1 MKLLNEIPQKFW
13 GLFRSPNR
21 DIYIEA
27 LLKINEEYQYS
38 NYFLSREVCVQVLND
53 CFARRQLKMER
64 DEEEGEADAL
74 EPPATRIL
82 NWLIRTGWLRRQEDR
97 MNFSVNLVIPDYAA
111 VFIDA
116 FERLT
121 GGESDEAE
129 ICIQNVYANLF
140 SCRNDPRASAAL
152 LKTALVN
159 TKRLNKT
166 LQDMLH
172 NMDKFFTS
180 LLDKKFYGDLLSEHL
195 DGYVEEIVRKKYH
208 ILKTTDNF
216 YLYKADIKQ
225 WLREFRETPE
235 RLESLARRG
244 GREEGLSDALR
255 LLDGI
260 ERGFD
265 DIERRIVSMDREHT
279 RYVRVTVNRLYY
291 LLNRDDDAKGL
302 ALRILNRMSEAEDPE
317 PLIRR
322 TAERM
327 NLARREILSD
337 RSLYRRRKP
346 REAFK
351 DKLKPD
357 ETPKELTREEILSLN
372 RTSVKYS
379 RGEIREFIADRME
392 NGRAVITADSVQS
405 EEEFEKLILAYDDSV
420 RKGSPFF
427 VEEGGQTGNE
437 KFSYPALVFGMK
449 KNGKT
454 ARPGPEPAEGGQT
467 EKGERAEG

>member
-1 MKLLNEIPQKFW
+1 
-13 GLFRSPNR
+13 
-21 DIYIEA
+21 
-27 LLKINEEYQYS
+27 
-38 NYFLSREVCVQVLND
+38 
-53 CFARRQLKMER
+53 
-64 DEEEGEADAL
+64 
-74 EPPATRIL
+74 
-82 NWLIRTGWLRRQEDR
+82 
-97 MNFSVNLVIPDYAA
+97 
-111 VFIDA
+111 
-116 FERLT
+116 
-121 GGESDEAE
+121 
-129 ICIQNVYANLF
+129 
-140 SCRNDPRASAAL
+140 
-152 LKTALVN
+152 
-159 TKRLNKT
+159 
-166 LQDMLH
+166 
-172 NMDKFFTS
+172 
-180 LLDKKFYGDLLSEHL
+180 
-195 DGYVEEIVRKKYH
+195 
-208 ILKTTDNF
+208 
-216 YLYKADIKQ
+216 
-225 WLREFRETPE
+225 
-235 RLESLARRG
+235 
-244 GREEGLSDALR
+244 
-255 LLDGI
+255 
-260 ERGFD
+260 
-265 DIERRIVSMDREHT
+265 MDREHT

-427 VEEGGQTGNE
+427 VEEENGQTGNE
-437 KFSYPALVFGMK
+437 KFSYPALVFGLGR
-449 KNGKT
+449 NGKT
-454 ARPGPEPAEGGQT
+454 ARSGPEPAAGKGREKQEGRISPEETGLAEGKGREKRESWISPEETGAAGRKNEEKPESRISPEETGAAERKNKEKREGPDAAEGGQT